1 MTKYFKSQAKTY
13 SSSATET
20 ENSPSHI
27 EEGPRCQVLKLLHGA
42 EVGYTNMVKKFLP
55 SVEMEEGIKD
65 ETKSPVLKTE
75 SKLSENI
82 QPVSK
87 TVTSAASTTIKFKN
101 SPSRK
106 KSETRVVYRDG
117 RPEMGDTNLETLI
130 KSSAGVPHLMG
141 RRRLRDDL
149 EVKLSSKIKKTQN
162 ILASNLPIKMI
173 SKDCVKVPVE
183 DVTSQRIGS
192 GMTKMRSQ

>member
-1 MTKYFKSQAKTY
+1 
-13 SSSATET
+13 
-20 ENSPSHI
+20 
-27 EEGPRCQVLKLLHGA
+27 
-42 EVGYTNMVKKFLP
+42 
-55 SVEMEEGIKD
+55 MEEGIKD
-65 ETKSPVLKTE
+65 ETKSPVPKTE
-75 SKLSENI
+75 SKLSEKI
-82 QPVSK
+82 QLVSK
-87 TVTSAASTTIKFKN
+87 TKSKISKNVTSAASTTIKFKN

>member
-1 MTKYFKSQAKTY
+1 
-13 SSSATET
+13 
-20 ENSPSHI
+20 
-27 EEGPRCQVLKLLHGA
+27 
-42 EVGYTNMVKKFLP
+42 MVKKFLP
-55 SVEMEEGIKD
+55 SVEMKEGIKD

-75 SKLSENI
+75 SKLLENI

-106 KSETRVVYRDG
+106 KSETRVVYHDG

-141 RRRLRDDL
+141 RRRL
-149 EVKLSSKIKKTQN
+149 
-162 ILASNLPIKMI
+162 
-173 SKDCVKVPVE
+173 
-183 DVTSQRIGS
+183 
-192 GMTKMRSQ
+192 